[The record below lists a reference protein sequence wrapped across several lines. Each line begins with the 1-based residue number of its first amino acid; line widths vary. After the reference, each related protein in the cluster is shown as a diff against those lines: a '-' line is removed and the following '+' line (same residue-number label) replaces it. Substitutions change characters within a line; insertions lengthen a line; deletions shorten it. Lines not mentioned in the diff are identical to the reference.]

1 MAKLELKESAQSRSV
16 DFDPVKLKS
25 GIIVNFHMSV
35 NGERKDLR
43 GKALKGEK
51 EVGNASWSTD
61 SNRIFVNVFPVK
73 EIGDNDAMELA
84 NVLLDGIITMF
95 KA

>member
-25 GIIVNFHMSV
+25 GIIVNFHMSS
-35 NGERKDLR
+35 NDGRIDLR
-43 GKALKGEK
+43 GKAMKGDK
-51 EVGNASWSTD
+51 EVGSASWSTS
-61 SNRIFVNVFPVK
+61 SNRIFLSVHPVND
-73 EIGDNDAMELA
+73 IGAVDAMELA
-84 NVLLDGIITMF
+84 NILLDGIITMF